1 MHLVYVLTGFELR
14 ISSQVFILDSSF
26 KLWKN
31 LRFFEDFFS
40 FGMFVQVWWQE
51 FFTSVRLRA
60 MQWVLQRA
68 TSWIPI
74 KFNGAICLRRWKLDW
89 VKVDSI
95 LLLVRHQPCIAMVQN
110 STALYKVF
118 KPSSQVQ
125 IWFETS
131 QIGNNF
137 IENRIP
143 DHYKIEFTAR
153 YKFGTRLFT
162 SYIQDG
168 TLKLHP
174 DRFVLQTYTLHNGLG
189 FCAFAIHGR
198 WQTNKFYTLCL
209 TWWYFQWYLIVCSID
224 YYQYF
229 LATETASST
238 LIKLANEREKD
249 TKFPLCIAWKEKRFI
264 REPFLVFSSLVS
276 WKQ

>member
-95 LLLVRHQPCIAMVQN
+95 LLLVRHQPCIAKIQN
-110 STALYKVF
+110 SSALYKVNSYLF
-118 KPSSQVQ
+118 NKRRVANKRRVWKKYINLINKVMLYEEAFENCQFFDFHP
-125 IWFETS
+125 IFHWFFS
-131 QIGNNF
+131 KMNKRRVFNNCVGPGIF
-137 IENRIP
+137 SP
-143 DHYKIEFTAR
+143 
-153 YKFGTRLFT
+153 
-162 SYIQDG
+162 
-168 TLKLHP
+168 
-174 DRFVLQTYTLHNGLG
+174 
-189 FCAFAIHGR
+189 
-198 WQTNKFYTLCL
+198 
-209 TWWYFQWYLIVCSID
+209 
-224 YYQYF
+224 
-229 LATETASST
+229 
-238 LIKLANEREKD
+238 
-249 TKFPLCIAWKEKRFI
+249 KE
-264 REPFLVFSSLVS
+264 
-276 WKQ
+276 